1 MTNSSSIPIASAASQ
16 QTPIVVIVGPTASG
30 KTALSI
36 SLAQAINGEIINTDS
51 VLTYRG
57 MNIGSAKPTVSER
70 AGVPHHV
77 VDVWDVTHDATVAE
91 FQDLA
96 RAAIDDVRA
105 RGKTPVLV
113 GGSALYVRAIVDELE
128 FPGTDRDIRSA
139 WQTKLADIGP
149 EALHAIL
156 AEQDPLAATQILSS
170 NERRVVR
177 ALEVI
182 EMTGKPFKATLP
194 PYESIYPCLVMLGI
208 RIDRDTLDS
217 RIEERVHSMWA
228 AGFVDEVRNL
238 DGLAASPTAS
248 RAIGYQQ
255 VLDFLAGECDES
267 EAQERTIV
275 GTRKLARR
283 QERMLRKD
291 PRTVW
296 LEWDSPEL
304 LAQAVATVTASVDHV
319 G

>member
-1 MTNSSSIPIASAASQ
+1 
-16 QTPIVVIVGPTASG
+16 
-30 KTALSI
+30 
-36 SLAQAINGEIINTDS
+36 
-51 VLTYRG
+51 
-57 MNIGSAKPTVSER
+57 
-70 AGVPHHV
+70 
-77 VDVWDVTHDATVAE
+77 
-91 FQDLA
+91 
-96 RAAIDDVRA
+96 
-105 RGKTPVLV
+105 
-113 GGSALYVRAIVDELE
+113 
-128 FPGTDRDIRSA
+128 
-139 WQTKLADIGP
+139 
-149 EALHAIL
+149 
-156 AEQDPLAATQILSS
+156 
-170 NERRVVR
+170 
-177 ALEVI
+177 
-182 EMTGKPFKATLP
+182 
-194 PYESIYPCLVMLGI
+194 
-208 RIDRDTLDS
+208 
-217 RIEERVHSMWA
+217 MWA